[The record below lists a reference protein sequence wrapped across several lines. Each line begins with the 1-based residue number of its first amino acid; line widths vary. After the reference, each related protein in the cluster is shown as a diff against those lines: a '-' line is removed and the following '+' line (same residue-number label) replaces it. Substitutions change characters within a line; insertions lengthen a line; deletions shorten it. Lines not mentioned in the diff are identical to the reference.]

1 MTKEPLAYALARIAQ
16 KKAVLAR
23 RRKAKALER
32 RPAPR
37 PEPALSA
44 TQRTGRD
51 SEERAGRYLED
62 CGLTILGRN
71 LRGKTGEID
80 LVAFDHGVLAFIEVS
95 HRNSRQYGGAA
106 ARLNRN
112 KQARLHR
119 PAQYYLPRL
128 ASQEESRVGQG

>member
-1 MTKEPLAYALARIAQ
+1 MTKEPLAYALARLAQ

-23 RRKAKALER
+23 RRKAKALAR

-51 SEERAGRYLED
+51 SEERPGRYMED
-62 CGLTILGRN
+62 SGLTILGRH

-80 LVAFDHGVLAFIEVS
+80 LVAFDHGVLAFIDVRP
-95 HRNSRQYGGAA
+95 RNSSHYGRYAA
-106 ARLNRN
+106 
-112 KQARLHR
+112 
-119 PAQYYLPRL
+119 
-128 ASQEESRVGQG
+128 S